1 MAGSWDFWQELNFA
15 TSGGGNLA
23 LCWCKAEEA
32 VKMKKSAAGIAK
44 GSIQNHRLVEAGR
57 DFWRSSGPSPLLQ
70 QGCLELVAQDYVM
83 LCHTIK
89 CYSMLYHTM
98 LCCRNHMF
106 SFVLSFF
113 FRASH
118 DTKVLSSGFSEEETK
133 MSGFLNH
140 ITTRSSRGT
149 SSLFYRGEKNPKKT
163 PKTPHIRCTVTYTP
177 DNL

>member
-32 VKMKKSAAGIAK
+32 VKMKRKSAAGIAK

-70 QGCLELVAQDYVM
+70 QGCLELVARDYVM

-89 CYSMLYHTM
+89 CYSMLYTI
-98 LCCRNHMF
+98 LCYAVGITCFPLYCLF
-106 SFVLSFF
+106 S
-113 FRASH
+113 
-118 DTKVLSSGFSEEETK
+118 SERVMTQK
-133 MSGFLNH
+133 FCHLAFQ
-140 ITTRSSRGT
+140 RR
-149 SSLFYRGEKNPKKT
+149 REK
-163 PKTPHIRCTVTYTP
+163 CLVF
-177 DNL
+177 